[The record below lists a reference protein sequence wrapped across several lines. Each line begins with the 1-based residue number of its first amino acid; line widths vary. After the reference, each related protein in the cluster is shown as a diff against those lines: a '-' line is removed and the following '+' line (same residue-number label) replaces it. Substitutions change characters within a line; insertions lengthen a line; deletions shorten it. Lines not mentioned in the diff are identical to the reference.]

1 MEYRYIGSSGL
12 RVSPICMGTMS
23 FGTWSDKG
31 ESFRILDTAFDRGI
45 NFFDTAEIYPVPPTA
60 EMAGLSEEIFGQ
72 WIKTKSRDAV
82 LVATKVAGAASGWF
96 VPPIRH
102 GYTAI
107 DRHHVETAVEGSLRR
122 LGVDYIDLYQVHWPD
137 TVVPIDESMEA
148 LDRLVGSGKVR
159 YLGTSNDSAY
169 GLTKANTV
177 ADYEGWSR
185 FQSIQNNFSLLN
197 RRFMDELANVCRQ
210 EQVSLLPYSP
220 LGGGVLSGKYN
231 LGEVPLN
238 SRFADYRQSGETRQ
252 RAMAD
257 RFLNEGTL
265 ASTERYLEIAG
276 AAGLAPVTL
285 ATAWSMQHDFV
296 ASTIIGA
303 RTAEQLED
311 SLAALD
317 VTLDE
322 EVLRQCDAVHKQILY
337 PMG

>member
-1 MEYRYIGSSGL
+1 M
-12 RVSPICMGTMS
+12 
-23 FGTWSDKG
+23 
-31 ESFRILDTAFDRGI
+31 
-45 NFFDTAEIYPVPPTA
+45 
-60 EMAGLSEEIFGQ
+60 
-72 WIKTKSRDAV
+72 

-148 LDRLVGSGKVR
+148 LDRLVESGKVR

-220 LGGGVLSGKYN
+220 LGGGVLSVSTISEKC
-231 LGEVPLN
+231 
-238 SRFADYRQSGETRQ
+238 RQLPIQRLSAVRRGQQ

-265 ASTERYLEIAG
+265 ASTARYLEIA
-276 AAGLAPVTL
+276 AEAGLAPVTL

-311 SLAALD
+311 SLAALE
-317 VTLDE
+317 VTLDD